1 MTTFNGGILDIPGLV
16 PVNIGSSNPYPVPFA
31 PQIKPPQSA
40 PFNAVGSP
48 TGQGQGAGPGFG
60 TNEGGSSYSGVDQ
73 YTPTFGSTTAD
84 PSFVD
89 FPGSGGSGGYG
100 SYSNYSPQIMPAQS
114 HSFDPLGALSLF
126 SPSQPQFQVPNNGGA
141 NTRDYVNAALNGI
154 GMIPGM
160 GAVSAINNGARGLES
175 GFDRAAYGDVE
186 GPNPTI
192 FGSQAAG
199 NMAYGKG
206 AIGTLTDGLGWLGGQ
221 LSNLFGFT
229 PGDIAPNTYGPM
241 DALVPPDFSGPS
253 NDVYSGVPNYTA
265 QSLAGYGSGA
275 YDPNNPW
282 GYDPQA
288 AAANAALSHTK
299 LGDVGGSG
307 NGTADGMPAD
317 PFSMQGNFLNSFMMG
332 AGFGGAGFD
341 YGDMGL
347 GSSSNPLTEGGWSSP
362 GFGAVDRHANPNDT
376 N

>member
-1 MTTFNGGILDIPGLV
+1 MSTFNGGILDIPGLV

-40 PFNAVGSP
+40 PLGAVGAP

-89 FPGSGGSGGYG
+89 FPGYSGSGGYG
-100 SYSNYSPQIMPAQS
+100 SYSNYSPQITPAQS
-114 HSFDPLGALSLF
+114 HGFDPLGALSLF
-126 SPSQPQFQVPNNGGA
+126 SPSQSQSQFQVPNNGGA
-141 NTRDYVNAALNGI
+141 NTRDYINAALNGI

-160 GAVSAINNGARGLES
+160 GAVSAANNAVRGLES

-192 FGSQAAG
+192 LGSQAAG

-241 DALVPPDFSGPS
+241 DATVSPDFSGPS
-253 NDVYSGVPNYTA
+253 NDKYSGVPLATL
-265 QSLAGYGSGA
+265 QSLSAYGTG

-288 AAANAALSHTK
+288 AAANAAMSHTK

-317 PFSMQGNFLNSFMMG
+317 PFSTQGNFLDSFMLG
-332 AGFGGAGFD
+332 AGFGGAG
-341 YGDMGL
+341 YGYG
-347 GSSSNPLTEGGWSSP
+347 NPNDPMTQAGWSSP
-362 GFGAVDRHANPNDT
+362 GFGAVDRYANPNDT